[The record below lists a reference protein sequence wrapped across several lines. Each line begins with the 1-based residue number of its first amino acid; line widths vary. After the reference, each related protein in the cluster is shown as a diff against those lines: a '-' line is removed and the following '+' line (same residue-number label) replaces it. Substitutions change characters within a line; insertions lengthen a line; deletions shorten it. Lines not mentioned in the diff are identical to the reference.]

1 MFIQCNQFIYQKCF
15 SIAVKSKQTSPL
27 KKQTNMFLVLIPTF
41 MSEYDSTIL
50 PKMAFSV
57 KKKKKFTKDF
67 GVGNFKN
74 WKFVFVSL

>member
-1 MFIQCNQFIYQKCF
+1 
-15 SIAVKSKQTSPL
+15 
-27 KKQTNMFLVLIPTF
+27 MFLVLIPTF

-57 KKKKKFTKDF
+57 KKKKNFTKDF